1 MRIVKVRFP
10 AADLSREMAAMR
22 EWLDSN
28 RYEPA
33 KFDCHHD
40 GVDVVLSVEFML
52 DEAATAIAK
61 RFGGKDAPR
70 SPVEDSSLRFAT

>member
-1 MRIVKVRFP
+1 MRTVKIRMR

-33 KFDCHHD
+33 KFNCDQD
-40 GVDVVLSVEFML
+40 GVDVVVSVDFVL
-52 DEAATAIAK
+52 DEAAAAFARRFVAK
-61 RFGGKDAPR
+61 HGP
-70 SPVEDSSLRFAT
+70 